1 MAGQCIEKLPH
12 LVPTCGS
19 SNGLQT
25 WVENGKY
32 SGYCFGCG
40 THVPN
45 PYEGKDLPVVRIK
58 TQLEID
64 AELATVKNCP
74 FMPLAHRSIP
84 IDAWKHFG
92 VRQGVSE
99 YDGVSPNVL
108 FHPYTKGGKVVAY
121 KVKLLTKKVMWW
133 IGEND
138 GVDLYNWM
146 KAVKAGGMTLY
157 ITEGEEDAIAL
168 RTILMTMQ
176 KGSAYDGQDIAVVSL
191 PGGIHSAVQA
201 ISPHLG
207 DINKIWKKVV
217 LAFDNDPEGRKGAKE
232 VKSKLLPNCEI
243 AMLPA
248 KDANACLRNGL
259 LKATRD
265 ACIFQ
270 ASKPTQTTLL
280 RVSDLIEEA
289 LEEVVWGKSYPWDEL
304 TELTYGQRKGEL
316 IAIGAGV
323 GIGKSLIAHE
333 LAAHNYKEHDWKTLA
348 IMMEESPA
356 ESLRNVCG
364 KLDSIPYHVPG
375 TEYDRD
381 VLRGTMQS
389 INDHYLIWNPDE
401 STGAEE
407 TWEKIKSTIR
417 EHGEDIDVLMLD
429 NMTTLSE
436 GLGSSERNDFIGKVC
451 KELVELSM
459 KFDFEVFIFSHL
471 NAPDKSSKP
480 HEAGGRVHEN
490 QFTGSRAVM
499 RYAHMMIGFER
510 NKQAVDPNCSLIRL
524 LKNRKYGK
532 TGSLKTHYS
541 TQTGRLAQRRWD
553 DSEYENRKVG

>member
-1 MAGQCIEKLPH
+1 MAGQVVEKLPH
-12 LVPTCGS
+12 LACGS
-19 SNGLQT
+19 SNALQT

-32 SGYCFGCG
+32 SGYCFSCG
-40 THVPN
+40 VIVKD
-45 PYEGKDLPVVRIK
+45 PYEGKELPVVRIK
-58 TQLEID
+58 SQLEID

-74 FMPLAHRSIP
+74 FVPLAHRSIP
-84 IDAWKHFG
+84 IADWKHFG

-99 YDGVSPNVL
+99 YDGVSPNVI
-108 FHPYTKGGKVVAY
+108 FHPYTRGGKVVAY
-121 KVKLLTKKVMWW
+121 KVKLLNKKVMWW

-138 GVDLYNWM
+138 GCDLYNWM

-168 RTILMTMQ
+168 RSILQTMQ
-176 KGSAYDGQDIAVVSL
+176 RGTDYAGADIAVVSL
-191 PGGIHSAVQA
+191 PGGIHSAIQA
-201 ISPHLG
+201 ISPHLA

-217 LAFDNDPEGRKGAKE
+217 LAFDNDEEGRKGAKE
-232 VKSKLLPNCEI
+232 VKSKILPHAEI
-243 AMLPA
+243 AILPA

-265 ACIFQ
+265 ACVFQ
-270 ASKPTQTTLL
+270 ASKPVGTTLL
-280 RVSDLIEEA
+280 RVSELEEEA
-289 LEEVVWGKSYPWDEL
+289 LEEVVWGKSYPWDGL
-304 TELTYGQRKGEL
+304 TDLTYGQRKGEL
-316 IAIGAGV
+316 IAVGAGV
-323 GIGKSLIAHE
+323 GIGKSLLAHE
-333 LAAHNYKEHDWKTLA
+333 LAAHNFKEHGWKTLG

-356 ESLRNVCG
+356 ETVRNVCG

-381 VLRGTMQS
+381 LLRSTMRS
-389 INDHYLIWNPDE
+389 INDHYYIWNPDE

-407 TWEKIKSTIR
+407 TWEKIKTTIR
-417 EHGEDIDVLMLD
+417 AHGEVIDCLLLD

-451 KELVELSM
+451 KEIVEMAM
-459 KFDFEVFIFSHL
+459 KFDFEVIVFSHL
-471 NAPDKSSKP
+471 NSPDKGSKP

-510 NKQAVDPNCSLIRL
+510 NKQAVDPNCSIIRL

-532 TGSLKTHYS
+532 TGALKTHYAS
-541 TQTGRLAQRRWD
+541 ETGRLIQRSWD
-553 DSEYENRKVG
+553 DSDYENRKVG